1 MGISPSRIG
10 AIKEKKMKITIS
22 NNGENRTVVDEA
34 KDDKPKNG
42 GRFNWSRLGPVNQVQ
57 ENYSGRGSGPKNKKS
72 ANERL
77 IRSGSLEVSNDALSA
92 SQNSGKGGRGRGTGR
107 GSGKQRKSANERLVR
122 APQAPTSASRFRGG
136 SEELNNN
143 IVNEPMEVDIQ
154 PPVRRDTDSPDCI
167 CLRPLKMVLC
177 RICGH
182 NFEGRVQKTCSN
194 TQWILISLMYLDA
207 PAPLVEFMPKT
218 FWSILFPKITF
229 Q

>member
-1 MGISPSRIG
+1 MAPLKKR
-10 AIKEKKMKITIS
+10 KKMKITIS

-57 ENYSGRGSGPKNKKS
+57 ENYSGRERGHGRGSGSKKS

-77 IRSGSLEVSNDALSA
+77 IRSGSLEDSNDALSV
-92 SQNSGKGGRGRGTGR
+92 SQNSGKGGRGRGTTR

-136 SEELNNN
+136 SNELNNN

-177 RICGH
+177 R
-182 NFEGRVQKTCSN
+182 
-194 TQWILISLMYLDA
+194 
-207 PAPLVEFMPKT
+207 
-218 FWSILFPKITF
+218 
-229 Q
+229 